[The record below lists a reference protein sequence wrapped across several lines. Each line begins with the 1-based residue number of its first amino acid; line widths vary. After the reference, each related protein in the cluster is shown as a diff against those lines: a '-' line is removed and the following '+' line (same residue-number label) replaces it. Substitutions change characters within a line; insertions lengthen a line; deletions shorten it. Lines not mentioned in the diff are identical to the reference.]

1 MILAQLTKRQMNDPP
16 QRPPSSFRQRFA
28 ELSLEKKL
36 SIFFVPVFAAVVGT
50 LVPRFLGGESAPP
63 PPPSPVT
70 EQREDAPSENLEILD
85 LDVLNSRD
93 EALSGG
99 AGAEL
104 RINVRNA
111 GNLVSVIHAAEF
123 DVRDFEEVELCL
135 PPQGELSVSG
145 TYDLTLPS
153 VDGAGQSFE
162 VDVQQQ
168 IPAGEP
174 DSFSFRATLD
184 DEYVPTNGDS
194 RLFVLDAFLRH
205 DVEEERVDAGSALL
219 ALPFPDVSQFV
230 YPSSGSSGG
239 LYFDPECPARNV
251 ARLQRLVDGDAE
263 HSQELER
270 FAADPE
276 ADLQSDVEPLPD
288 PTQEDVAAAVGV
300 GEAFVETL
308 AVDGPQAACGLMNI
322 SGVARIEAYADV
334 SCTDYVQPLAGLVSR
349 GVLIEVAEAHPGWVK
364 LLGSARGGRPARA
377 PGAGHVGVREET
389 VRLGDHEPLRRLR
402 RAARRERAGPATTE
416 AGRRTWSSPRKGTEA
431 CSCGR
436 SP

>member
-1 MILAQLTKRQMNDPP
+1 MTDPP
-16 QRPPSSFRQRFA
+16 QRSSSSFRQRFA

-63 PPPSPVT
+63 PPPTIT
-70 EQREDAPSENLEILD
+70 EQGENAPSENLEILD

-93 EALSGG
+93 ESLSNG

-135 PPQGELSVSG
+135 PPAGDLPVTG
-145 TYDLTLPS
+145 TYDLILPS

-174 DSFSFRATLD
+174 DSFSFRAKLD
-184 DEYVPTNGDS
+184 DEYLPTNGDS

-205 DVEEERVDAGSALL
+205 DVEEDRVGAGSALL
-219 ALPFPDVSQFV
+219 ALPFPGVDQFV
-230 YPSSGSSGG
+230 YPSTGSIGG

-270 FAADPE
+270 FAADPG
-276 ADLQSDVEPLPD
+276 ADLQSDFEPLPD

-300 GEAFVETL
+300 GEAFVETF
-308 AVDGPQAACGLMNI
+308 AVDGPQSACGLVNT
-322 SGVARIEAYADV
+322 SGVASIEAYADV
-334 SCTDYVQPLAGLVSR
+334 SCTDYVQPLARLVSR
-349 GVLIEVAEAHPGWVK
+349 GVTLEVAEAHPGWVK
-364 LLGSARGGRPARA
+364 LLAPPVGRRAART
-377 PGAGHVGVREET
+377 PGAGHVGVREDAL
-389 VRLGDHEPLRRLR
+389 RLGDHQPLRRLR
-402 RAARRERAGPATTE
+402 RATRRDRAGPLRLRPGE
-416 AGRRTWSSPRKGTEA
+416 RGRHH
-431 CSCGR
+431 
-436 SP
+436 

>member
-1 MILAQLTKRQMNDPP
+1 MTDPP

-36 SIFFVPVFAAVVGT
+36 SIFFLPVFAAVVGT

-63 PPPSPVT
+63 PPTVT
-70 EQREDAPSENLEILD
+70 EQRENAPSENLEILD
-85 LDVLNSRD
+85 LDVLNSR
-93 EALSGG
+93 EESLSFG

-123 DVRDFEEVELCL
+123 DVREFEEVELCL
-135 PPQGELSVSG
+135 PPQGELSVTG
-145 TYDLTLPS
+145 TYDLILPS

-174 DSFSFRATLD
+174 DSFSFKAKLD
-184 DEYVPTNGDS
+184 GEYVPTNGDS

-205 DVEEERVDAGSALL
+205 DVEEERVDAGSALI

-230 YPSSGSSGG
+230 YPSSGSIGG

-251 ARLQRLVDGDAE
+251 ARLQGLVDGDAE

-270 FAADPE
+270 FAADP
-276 ADLQSDVEPLPD
+276 AGDLQDDVEPLPD

-300 GEAFVETL
+300 GETFVETL
-308 AVDGPQAACGLMNI
+308 AADGPQAACELVNT
-322 SGVARIEAYADV
+322 SGVASIEAYADV
-334 SCTDYVQPLAGLVSR
+334 SCTDYVQPLARLVSR
-349 GVLIEVAEAHPGWVK
+349 GVTLEVAEAHPGWVK
-364 LLGSARGGRPARA
+364 LLAPPVDGGQLALLVQVTSQYGTTPFVWEITNLYDVS
-377 PGAGHVGVREET
+377 VG
-389 VRLGDHEPLRRLR
+389 PLVMN
-402 RAARRERAGPATTE
+402 GPDLYD
-416 AGRRTWSSPRKGTEA
+416 
-431 CSCGR
+431 
-436 SP
+436 